1 MRTYKKLIVGT
12 VLSALVLT
20 ACDSSEEPTAQG
32 TDTGE
37 RTELRVA
44 YSAQPPILD
53 PHEQLAIAVSDVMR
67 HVMEPLVTIDS
78 EYNVKPMLA
87 ESFEQSEDGTEI
99 QFVLR
104 EDVVFHNGKPM
115 TAEDV
120 EASMNKWL
128 GAAGSRNQFHEDAHV
143 EIDGDYEVTL
153 HLQQPLATALPLMAF
168 TSTGFPG
175 IMPKEIVEEAN
186 EQGVNDYIGTGPY
199 QFEEWVTD
207 QHIHLSKYED
217 YVSSD
222 VPTDGLAGEKSS
234 NVDDIYFEFVLD
246 PTTRISGVQT
256 GQYDIAHSVP
266 FDSAEQMDADPNL
279 ENLYYPGGFLNVH
292 FNKREG
298 FFVDQEARQSLVKS
312 MNNEAILTGA
322 YSNDNFYDLN
332 HNIMMYHQLNNWDSD
347 EGLDVYEQQ
356 DPSVMEG
363 YLDAIDYAGEPI
375 TIITTRD
382 YEDQY
387 NGAVV
392 LQEQMQQLGM
402 NVELEVYDWPTLLE
416 VNQDESA
423 YDIYVMG
430 NVSVPEPSSNYYF
443 DPNYPGWTTLPDELF
458 ELRNAASVEDGIDAY
473 DDLLAWYWEEVPVY
487 KVGDYTRFLSYST
500 DVEGLDY
507 LEGFVLWNIQKEN

>member
-1 MRTYKKLIVGT
+1 
-12 VLSALVLT
+12 
-20 ACDSSEEPTAQG
+20 
-32 TDTGE
+32 
-37 RTELRVA
+37 
-44 YSAQPPILD
+44 
-53 PHEQLAIAVSDVMR
+53 
-67 HVMEPLVTIDS
+67 
-78 EYNVKPMLA
+78 
-87 ESFEQSEDGTEI
+87 
-99 QFVLR
+99 
-104 EDVVFHNGKPM
+104 
-115 TAEDV
+115 
-120 EASMNKWL
+120 
-128 GAAGSRNQFHEDAHV
+128 
-143 EIDGDYEVTL
+143 
-153 HLQQPLATALPLMAF
+153 
-168 TSTGFPG
+168 
-175 IMPKEIVEEAN
+175 
-186 EQGVNDYIGTGPY
+186 
-199 QFEEWVTD
+199 
-207 QHIHLSKYED
+207 
-217 YVSSD
+217 
-222 VPTDGLAGEKSS
+222 
-234 NVDDIYFEFVLD
+234 
-246 PTTRISGVQT
+246 
-256 GQYDIAHSVP
+256 
-266 FDSAEQMDADPNL
+266 
-279 ENLYYPGGFLNVH
+279 
-292 FNKREG
+292 
-298 FFVDQEARQSLVKS
+298 

-332 HNIMMYHQLNNWDSD
+332 HNIMMYHQLSNWDSD